1 MKKLR
6 ILLLAQQNNPDWIS
20 VPLVGYQHSAALA
33 ELHDVTLV
41 THVNNKSAILR
52 QGKPWRA
59 VHAIDLGCWEKFYDW
74 CFIHVFKEDFGSQML
89 TVFRIPFYWAFECLA
104 WHHYKEDLKSGA
116 FDLVLRLTPVA
127 PVAPSLFAGR
137 CRAIKVPFVI
147 GPINGGLPW
156 PKNYSQAERQKEW
169 ISNLRFFYRYLP
181 FAKSTYRD
189 ASAVVAGSS
198 ETFKDYLSIRDKLFF
213 MPENGIRDETVVTR
227 GPRAGSTPLQLLFVG
242 RLIPSK
248 ACDLALKAAA
258 GLLRRGQARFT
269 IVGDGPERK
278 ALEDLAR
285 QLGIT
290 VAFTGMISHP
300 ETMKHFRTA
309 DVLVFPSIRE
319 FGGGVVF
326 EALAHGCVPVVTNYG
341 GPGDIV
347 VNAVS
352 GFSIDLKDEDHTTSE
367 LTKILEKLSAEPWL
381 LEKLSRD
388 GQRYAR
394 EELSWKGK
402 ALKMTA
408 IFQWCL
414 GEGPKPDLP
423 PPRLRS
429 PNQ

>member
-20 VPLVGYQHSAALA
+20 VPLVGYQHSAALS

-41 THVNNKSAILR
+41 THVYNKAAILR
-52 QGKPWRA
+52 QNKPWREI
-59 VHAIDLGCWEKFYDW
+59 HAIDLGIWEKIYDW
-74 CFIHVFKEDFGSQML
+74 SFIHIFKEDFGSQIL
-89 TVFRIPFYWAFECLA
+89 TVFRIPFYFAFEWLA
-104 WHHYKEDLKSGA
+104 WKHYKKALRSRD

-127 PVAPSLFAGR
+127 PVVPSLFAKR
-137 CRAIKVPFVI
+137 CKAIGVPFII

-156 PKNYSQAERQKEW
+156 PQHYSQAQRQKEW

-189 ASAVVAGSS
+189 ATAVVTGSS
-198 ETFKDYLSIRDKLFF
+198 ETFHEYKRLSDKLFF
-213 MPENGIRDETVVTR
+213 MPENGIREETVVGR
-227 GPRAGSTPLQLLFVG
+227 SARPPGQPLKLLFVG

-248 ACDLALKAAA
+248 ACDLGLKAAA
-258 GLLRRGQARFT
+258 DLLRTGQAEFT
-269 IVGDGPERK
+269 IVGDGPERES
-278 ALEDLAR
+278 LEALAR
-285 QLGIT
+285 SLGIT
-290 VAFTGMISHP
+290 VTFTGMLPHAK
-300 ETMKHFRTA
+300 TMEFFRSA

-326 EALAHGCVPVVTNYG
+326 EALAVGCVPIVSNYG

-347 VNAVS
+347 VNGQT
-352 GFSIDLKDEDHTTSE
+352 GFSINLRDEAYTVAELKNV
-367 LTKILEKLSAEPWL
+367 LETLSADPMLVER
-381 LEKLSRD
+381 LSKE

-408 IFQWCL
+408 VCLWCL
-414 GEGPKPDLP
+414 GKGPKPSLL
-423 PPRLRS
+423 PPRLL
-429 PNQ
+429 